1 MLHRKKL
8 HRGYFNA
15 NVFIQ
20 DIIVSLV
27 FLCAIVFQ
35 YHHHDLNGNIHPC
48 IVETMT
54 CGEDGACASEDCQD
68 SSKTGS
74 SDDQVCGLHLDMF
87 CVSRTTGHHSLPDC
101 VSVLSQLHLDMV
113 ALPASIIDHVPSP
126 TEIALFNIEYKAP
139 WQGVNSVAKHS
150 HGLRAPPTLLFA

>member
-8 HRGYFNA
+8 HRGLFNA
-15 NVFIQ
+15 NIFIQ

-54 CGEDGACASEDCQD
+54 CGEDGACPSEDCQD
-68 SSKTGS
+68 SSETGS

-87 CVSRTTGHHSLPDC
+87 CVFRTTGQHSLSDC
-101 VSVLSQLHLDMV
+101 VSALSQLHLDLV
-113 ALPASIIDHVPSP
+113 ALHASIIDHVPSP
-126 TEIALFNIEYKAP
+126 TEIALFDLKFKAP
-139 WQGVNSVAKHS
+139 WQWVNSVVKHC